1 MLGKP
6 REAFE
11 VSSFDEEATART
23 AEGNLL
29 IVVDIANTAMFQGR
43 VTTLTGYSLDF
54 STFLK

>member
-43 VTTLTGYSLDF
+43 VTTLTGF